1 MGKLLVNTY
10 NNNLK
15 YLINEVK
22 NTFVWLKNFDS

>member
-1 MGKLLVNTY
+1 MGKLLANTY

-22 NTFVWLKNFDS
+22 NIFIWLKNFDS